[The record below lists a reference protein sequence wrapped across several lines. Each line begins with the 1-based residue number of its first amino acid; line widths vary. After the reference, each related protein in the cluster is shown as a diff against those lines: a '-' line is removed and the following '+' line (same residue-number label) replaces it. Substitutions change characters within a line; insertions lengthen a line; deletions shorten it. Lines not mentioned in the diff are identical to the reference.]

1 MITRAHGF
9 QVLLQRFFTHL
20 RTENAVSPHTISAY
34 RDTFRLLLRFMA
46 EQRGVSI
53 DQIPW
58 EALSP
63 DTILAFLQYLETKR
77 ANTARSRNARLAAI
91 RAFVRFAIGY
101 ASPDFASDAQ
111 RILAIPCKRINKP
124 VLGFFNLDE
133 LKSFLAA
140 ADRST
145 WAGRRDYLLFSLLY
159 NTGARISEALQLT
172 PADIQHR
179 VARLHGKGRKER
191 DVPLWSQTL
200 REIQKWCH
208 ENKIGSAQPIFANRD
223 GKPLSRRSAARRFAL
238 TLRKAWK
245 KCPALSRPNLSPHT
259 LRHTAAMH
267 LLQSGVPLEIIALWL
282 GHEQVVTTHGYIETD
297 LSMKNEILTRL
308 QPTRWPRTQ
317 KRSFSNI
324 IAFLEAL

>member
-1 MITRAHGF
+1 M
-9 QVLLQRFFTHL
+9 
-20 RTENAVSPHTISAY
+20 SPHTISAY
-34 RDTFRLLLRFMA
+34 RDTFRILLRFVA
-46 EQRGVSI
+46 EERGVPI

-58 EALSP
+58 EAFSP

-77 ANTARSRNARLAAI
+77 LNTARSRNARLAAI
-91 RAFVRFAIGY
+91 RALY
-101 ASPDFASDAQ
+101 ALRSVMPRLILQAQ

-282 GHEQVVTTHGYIETD
+282 GHEQVVTTHGYIEAD
-297 LSMKNEILTRL
+297 LSMKNGSQFAFNLPVGPGHRNARSPTSWPFLRPSNMGHRVRL
-308 QPTRWPRTQ
+308 ISEDSTVCRYNVP
-317 KRSFSNI
+317 
-324 IAFLEAL
+324 